1 MTKEK
6 IYIGRERENDVVI
19 DHPEISKKH
28 ASIRY
33 HDGGDVFIEDNYSAN
48 GVFVNGRRVV
58 TQSIKKED
66 YIALGSFQ
74 INDYLP
80 EVFKKL
86 AWKNNLYTSEFKEV
100 LLNFDEYDKKKK
112 TVNKN
117 VKSLLI
123 RVAISAVIILILALI
138 PNLNITIRLVLM
150 SLLTPVVLVF
160 FDDSADTKQRK
171 LDELRLLF
179 EDKLVCPKCKM
190 NLFNNSSTY
199 WRGKKQCPNP
209 KCGAIW
215 QN

>member
-6 IYIGRERENDVVI
+6 IYIGRERENDVII

-28 ASIRY
+28 ASIWY
-33 HDGGDVFIEDNYSAN
+33 NGGEDILIEDNDSAN

-123 RVAISAVIILILALI
+123 RVAISAIIILILALI
-138 PNLNITIRLVLM
+138 PNLNIKVKFQTRSNVLFWHASCPCVLTTIVPTRN
-150 SLLTPVVLVF
+150 
-160 FDDSADTKQRK
+160 K
-171 LDELRLLF
+171 
-179 EDKLVCPKCKM
+179 
-190 NLFNNSSTY
+190 
-199 WRGKKQCPNP
+199 
-209 KCGAIW
+209 
-215 QN
+215 